1 MRTYSKA
8 PEYPYDAA
16 LRKSVLDEGR
26 ARFAMEIRRG
36 LSWLD
41 RAAREY
47 PQVQKALT
55 LFGNN

>member
-1 MRTYSKA
+1 
-8 PEYPYDAA
+8 
-16 LRKSVLDEGR
+16 
-26 ARFAMEIRRG
+26 MEIRRG